1 MVGVAVA
8 ESASGFEDE
17 VSGVGNDGFAVS
29 PSSVGCDWV
38 GEMIPLRTVRKAV
51 MARTDSR

>member
-17 VSGVGNDGFAVS
+17 VSGVGNGFAVS